1 MSGSSIGVQLDLRG
15 QVVASVLLV
24 PHRDGGV
31 LRVAQ
36 VQTRVGVV
44 DTAGNGL
51 LVVAGGEHMLS
62 TLAHDDGG
70 SGVLAHRQNAG
81 SGDIGVLEQI
91 ERDELV
97 VVRRFG
103 IVEDARELR
112 QVIRA
117 QVMRDVVQRRFG
129 QQAHR
134 FRLDLQEGA
143 AVRSLDCRHPF
154 GGEQS
159 VLGGVIT
166 DRQQVLIEEVGHHL
180 S

>member
-1 MSGSSIGVQLDLRG
+1 MDFSSLPGVSTCCPRLPMTMAVPVSWHIGRTPAAAILAFFSRSS
-15 QVVASVLLV
+15 A
-24 PHRDGGV
+24 
-31 LRVAQ
+31 
-36 VQTRVGVV
+36 T
-44 DTAGNGL
+44 N
-51 LVVAGGEHMLS
+51 LS
-62 TLAHDDGG
+62 LFG
-70 SGVLAHRQNAG
+70 
-81 SGDIGVLEQI
+81 
-91 ERDELV
+91 
-97 VVRRFG
+97 RFG